1 VLEVQLAAQQHNRQP
16 DNPRMPLVSVIILT
30 LNEELNLPVCLDSLL
45 GLDAQVVV
53 VDSGSTDRTGEI
65 AERFGA
71 EVIRHPFENQARQIN
86 WVLDNVRLSAP
97 WIMRLDADERLTPEL
112 REELKSA
119 LPGAPNTV
127 AGFLIKR
134 RVYFWGRWIRHGG
147 YYPTWLLRIWRAGQG
162 RAEDVW
168 MDEHV
173 EIAGGE
179 SRRLVNDIIDENR
192 KGLAFWIEKHN
203 GFSDREVKDIV
214 AGGSVTNAG
223 LTGVQA
229 ARRRFLKRNLYGRAP
244 RFLRAFLYW
253 MLRYFILLGFLDG
266 KAGFVFHFLQG
277 LWYRV
282 VVDAKLYELEQASMR
297 VRAAKESNE
306 ELRVRS

>member
-1 VLEVQLAAQQHNRQP
+1 VLDVPLTAQQH
-16 DNPRMPLVSVIILT
+16 DGKLDKAMPLVSVIILT

-45 GLDAQVVV
+45 GLDAQIVV
-53 VDSGSTDRTGEI
+53 VDSGSTDRTREI
-65 AERFGA
+65 AGRFGA
-71 EVIRHPFENQARQIN
+71 EVIQHPFETQARQIN
-86 WVLDNVRLSAP
+86 WVLDNVSLSAP

-119 LPGAPNTV
+119 LPEASDGV
-127 AGFLIKR
+127 AGFLVKR

-147 YYPTWLLRIWRAGQG
+147 YYPTWLLRIWRAGKG

-179 SRRLVNDIIDENR
+179 SRRLVGDIIDENK
-192 KGLAFWIEKHN
+192 KGLAFWVEKHN
-203 GFSDREVKDIV
+203 GFSDREVKAIV
-214 AGGSVTNAG
+214 AGGSMTNAH
-223 LTGVQA
+223 LTGAQA
-229 ARRRFLKRNLYGRAP
+229 ARRRFLKQNLYGRAP

-253 MLRYFILLGFLDG
+253 VLRYFILLGFLDG

-282 VVDAKLYELEQASMR
+282 VVDAKLYELERTSMR
-297 VRAAKESNE
+297 AGAAHDSGRK
-306 ELRVRS
+306 LRVRL